1 MNNATYWQ
9 KRRSQRLVESELL
22 TSEGIVKSIGLYKKA
37 LKNINQDI
45 NDFYLKYSDKTGL
58 DVSELTEII
67 KGTDRRKFL
76 IDIQNKMQRLGFDL
90 EEVYNPEYLKQ
101 ISRLDS
107 LKQQIYWEIA
117 SIAPAET
124 DIMGK
129 SYAKMIDYT
138 YRSTFNDYSGI
149 TSSMNQL
156 DVPVIK
162 KFLKQRWLGE
172 NFSSRIWGNTT
183 KFAKEAPEIVG
194 SGFASGW
201 SQEKIGRELRS
212 VFDVTRREALTLV
225 RTESNY
231 LHNQVS
237 KEATVDA
244 GFERYEYYAVMDSR
258 TSEICQDHDGQ
269 VFYYEDAIVGE
280 NFPPLHPNCRSTDM
294 PLFDD
299 EEGFDRARPRDV
311 QPQDIDIDTTDL
323 QRSKEVLPN
332 TDFITARKGKDIFYF
347 PKDATANDI
356 TKELGKD
363 WSSIWIKNN
372 VGEIKDYSIN
382 SKKFGEF
389 DVKQTKYVVG
399 KSGDVTIIKDGPGL
413 SNMFESEFKKKQN
426 EIDINERWKQAMKSQ
441 LKPDKP
447 MHDYNA
453 ELNLLTREFKGP
465 ELVAKMDELI
475 SRIPPNDPLKPAIKN
490 VAKISGWE
498 EPKIEGKSIIN
509 YSKENTAEIVN
520 KLNEWYVNNPL
531 KNVTDEYLKD
541 IKVKYSTSAEVYGEA
556 FEGKDKLIS
565 NIGEEKVYTRKPTEL
580 LLSDKA
586 SIKTFNHEMGHFV
599 DSYYFKTDK
608 YQRGVKYPD
617 TVPVL
622 IENNYI
628 SEKPDSYLDLSSS
641 KHWKPTDVEIE
652 EVVKHRIGS
661 ASYKTLSD
669 PVYENWLRYYKHK
682 KEVFADSYSWFLSD
696 QKGLMDKAPNIY
708 NFWMDIFDGKIE
720 RNFAE

>member
-1 MNNATYWQ
+1 MNNGEYWKQ
-9 KRRSQRLVESELL
+9 RRIQELVQSELI
-22 TSEGIVKSIGLYKKA
+22 TSEGIVKSIGLYKRA
-37 LKNINQDI
+37 LKNINRDI
-45 NDFYLKYSDKTGL
+45 NDFYLKYSKKTGL
-58 DVSELTEII
+58 DVSELSEII

-149 TSSMNQL
+149 ASSMNQL

-162 KFLKQRWLGE
+162 KFLKQKWLGE
-172 NFSSRIWGNTT
+172 NFSSRIWGNTA

-201 SQEKIGRELRS
+201 SPEKIGRELRA
-212 VFDVTRREALTLV
+212 VFNVSRRESLTLV
-225 RTESNY
+225 RTESSY

-237 KEATVDA
+237 KEASIDA
-244 GFERYEYYAVMDSR
+244 GLERYEYYAIMDNR
-258 TSEICQDHDGQ
+258 TSDICRELDGQ
-269 VFYYEDAIVGE
+269 VFYYKDSGVGI
-280 NFPPLHPNCRSTDM
+280 NFPPMHPNCRSTDM

-299 EEGFDRARPRDV
+299 EKGFDRARPREV
-311 QPQDIDIDTTDL
+311 QPQDVDIDTTDL

-332 TDFITARKGKDIFYF
+332 VDFITARKGRDIYYF

-372 VGEIKDYSIN
+372 QD
-382 SKKFGEF
+382 
-389 DVKQTKYVVG
+389 
-399 KSGDVTIIKDGPGL
+399 
-413 SNMFESEFKKKQN
+413 
-426 EIDINERWKQAMKSQ
+426 DINERWAKAMKSQ

-447 MHDYNA
+447 THDYNA

-490 VAKISGWE
+490 IAKISGWE
-498 EPKIEGKSIIN
+498 EPKIAEKSIIN
-509 YSKENTAEIVN
+509 YSKENNTEIVN

-541 IKVKYSTSAEVYGEA
+541 MKIEYSKGFVKLGEA
-556 FEGKDKLIS
+556 KEGRGNLIFS
-565 NIGEEKVYTRKPTEL
+565 NGEEKIFELKPTRL
-580 LLSDKA
+580 YIN
-586 SIKTFNHEMGHFV
+586 SIANINTFNHEIGHYI
-599 DSYYFKTDK
+599 DSYYFKSDK
-608 YQRGVKYPD
+608 YTRAIQYGRGISGGYK
-617 TVPVL
+617 TIL
-622 IENNYI
+622 ENN
-628 SEKPDSYLDLSSS
+628 KPTGKPINFLDLSSS
-641 KHWKPTDVEIE
+641 EKWKPTIGEVKEI
-652 EVVKHRIGS
+652 VKSRLGS
-661 ASYKTLSD
+661 SFSEASFEKYK
-669 PVYENWLRYYKHK
+669 NYYAHPR
-682 KEVFADSYSWFLSD
+682 EVFAESYSLFLTKRD
-696 QKGLMDKAPNIY
+696 WVKNTLPNIY

-720 RNFAE
+720 RKIY